1 MERTQDNNRRKIRRL
16 AVNERLLRF
25 YRDLMAIVAVDI
37 DDFHRRVMEQ
47 AGQMRDHPEAAK
59 GIDFVS
65 RAD

>member
-47 AGQMRDHPEAAK
+47 AGMRDHPEAAK